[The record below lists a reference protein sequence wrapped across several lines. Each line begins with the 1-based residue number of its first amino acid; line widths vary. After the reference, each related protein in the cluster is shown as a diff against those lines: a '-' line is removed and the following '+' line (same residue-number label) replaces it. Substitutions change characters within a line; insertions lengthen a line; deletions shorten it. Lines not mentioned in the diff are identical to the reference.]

1 MKKSATAT
9 NTRSPAAADPVP
21 SDRLMR
27 LHARFQAQYAA
38 ATGPGRRCFV
48 DPEEVAARDLAYL
61 TAYRATRGEPA
72 ISRRARLLEQ
82 FAESARIGLT
92 PDDLLAGSQKFCA
105 FSFPEAVGRELNE
118 LGYANNA
125 GHIVHDYAR
134 LLRLGVGGLLGQ
146 LDRRRQTATTADE
159 QRNLDAFGRAMAA
172 FRRFIFRHAEAAAAL
187 AATLTGEAASE
198 WRERAQDL
206 QALTATPPAHFR
218 QALQLTWFMQLF
230 LHAEN
235 PAAAISFGRLD
246 QYLWP
251 FLERDL
257 AEGAITWAAASD
269 LAGAF
274 CLRCCEGDE
283 SQNLAVGGVDEQG
296 RDVTNPLSILL
307 LDLVRVL
314 RAFQPSLVVRLHPQ
328 SPPALTDAA
337 GRLAAIGI
345 GQPGFINDPAVIP
358 GLLELGI
365 PLPRARDYAIVGCY
379 EATTQG
385 DCYPNT
391 VCGHL
396 HLTEA
401 LVRYLATPA
410 AQETT
415 GFEAFLRGWY
425 DELNRTYQAMLT
437 RQAQPAWNHWRDRAP
452 SPFGSM
458 VMAGCLD
465 RALPVEAGGA
475 PFNLFGINIL
485 GLGTAVDSLHAL
497 REAVFVRHELTT
509 AQIATAVAGNFPDE
523 ALRQK
528 LRNQPGRF
536 GTDSEGTNAL
546 AHEVSTTIAL
556 MVLASRLENGVRPYP
571 GFFCFTADIW
581 EHNHATPDGRR
592 REENLSYGAGPASA
606 APTTPTSVLASM
618 RHVAHA
624 LCACGNPLALSLPA
638 TAVAGAAGIDRLT
651 GLVKTYFAQG
661 GLHLHFNL
669 HSAQDLRAA
678 KATPDQHADLTIRI
692 SGLSARFVTLPE
704 PIQDALI
711 ERAETGV

>member
-1 MKKSATAT
+1 MKTTPSKAFPVSAAE
-9 NTRSPAAADPVP
+9 PAP
-21 SDRLMR
+21 SERLMR

-38 ATGPGRRCFV
+38 ATGPERRWFV
-48 DPEEVAARDLAYL
+48 DPAEVAVRDQACL

-72 ISRRARLLEQ
+72 ICRRARLLEE
-82 FAESARIGLT
+82 FAESARIVLE

-105 FSFPEAVGRELNE
+105 FGFPDAIGRELNE
-118 LGYANNA
+118 LGYACNA

-134 LLRLGVGGLLGQ
+134 LLRLGIGGLLEQ
-146 LDRRRQTATTADE
+146 LESRRQMAMTADE
-159 QRNLDAFGRAMAA
+159 RLNVEAFGRALAA
-172 FRRFIFRHAEAAAAL
+172 FRRFILRHAEAATAL
-187 AATLTGEAASE
+187 SATLTGETAAG
-198 WRERAQDL
+198 WQDRAQEL
-206 QALTATPPAHFR
+206 RALAKVPPAHFR
-218 QALQLTWFMQLF
+218 DALQLTWFTQLF

-257 AEGAITWAAASD
+257 AAGAITWADAGD
-269 LAGAF
+269 WVGAF

-296 RDVTNPLSILL
+296 CDATNPLSVLL
-307 LDLVRVL
+307 LDVVRIL
-314 RAFQPSLVVRLHPQ
+314 RTFQPSLVVRLHSG
-328 SPPALTDAA
+328 SPPALVDAA
-337 GRLAAIGI
+337 GRLAASGI
-345 GQPGFINDPAVIP
+345 GQPGFINDRAVIP
-358 GLLELGI
+358 GLREVGVPLE
-365 PLPRARDYAIVGCY
+365 RARDYAIVGCY

-391 VCGHL
+391 VGGQL

-401 LVRYLATPA
+401 LVRYLGTPA
-410 AQETT
+410 AGQTT
-415 GFEAFLRGWY
+415 DFAAFLQGWY
-425 DELNRTYQAMLT
+425 DELGRTYQDMLAH
-437 RQAQPAWNHWRDRAP
+437 QAQPAWNHWRDQAP
-452 SPFGSM
+452 SPFGSL

-465 RALPVEAGGA
+465 RARPVEAGGA

-485 GLGTAVDSLHAL
+485 GLGTAVDSLHAI
-497 REAVFVRHELTT
+497 RETVFIRHDVTVP
-509 AQIATAVAGNFPDE
+509 QIAVAVTDNFPEE

-528 LRNQPGRF
+528 LRNLPGRF
-536 GTDSEGTNAL
+536 GTDSATTNTL
-546 AHEVSTTIAL
+546 AQEVSTTVAR

-571 GFFCFTADIW
+571 GFFRWTADIW

-624 LCACGNPLALSLPA
+624 LCACGNPLSLSLPA
-638 TAVAGAAGIDRLT
+638 TAVQGTAGVRRLT
-651 GLVKTYFAQG
+651 DLVTTYFAQG

-669 HSAQDLRAA
+669 HSAQDLREA
-678 KATPDQHADLTIRI
+678 KAAPDQHTDLTIRV

-711 ERAETGV
+711 ERAKTGV